1 MSFVDLLLGKAFSGA
16 KCKTLLKLTISRIKL
31 LRNKREI
38 QLNQMKKEI
47 AQFLQAGQEATARIR
62 VEHIIREQNILA
74 AYEIVELFSEL
85 LAVRLPIIEA
95 QRECPLD
102 LREAIASLIFAAP
115 RCSDLPELLH
125 IRNLFVAKY
134 GKEFV
139 AAAAE
144 LRPDCGVNRQIIEK
158 LSVRAPDAEIKL
170 KTLKEIAEEHE
181 VGWDS
186 SATEAEFFKLHED
199 LLDGSNHIL
208 SGVKVPL
215 NVEEENESHP
225 TSVKL
230 PVQGPIS
237 ETSDDV
243 LDLPEV
249 PSRAV
254 SQRRES
260 QNVAMTGSQSPIA
273 RSHQVEQVSSK
284 FTYSRSRHDTMLQV
298 ASSQLLSPGA
308 NKSLPTSSSFTSTDM
323 AGEKQFVPFISSSAP
338 IVAVDKKEEIQACS
352 ISSPKAKTAVDFP
365 DVIASAQAAVAAADR
380 AAAAARA
387 AADLAKVKI
396 FDFKAKTPHGISRGG
411 SESTF
416 IGRER

>member
-1 MSFVDLLLGKAFSGA
+1 MSLVDFLLGKTFSGA

-62 VEHIIREQNILA
+62 VEHVIREQNILA
-74 AYEIVELFSEL
+74 AYEIVELFGEL
-85 LAVRLPIIEA
+85 LVVRLPIIEA

-102 LREAIASLIFAAP
+102 LREAIATLIYAAP

-158 LSVRAPDAEIKL
+158 LSVRAPDADIKL
-170 KTLKEIAEEHE
+170 KALKEITGEHE
-181 VGWDS
+181 VGWDF

-199 LLDGSNHIL
+199 LLDGSNHVL
-208 SGVKVPL
+208 SGVKVEL
-215 NVEEENESHP
+215 SVEEEKKSHP
-225 TSVKL
+225 TPVKGPL
-230 PVQGPIS
+230 P

-254 SQRRES
+254 SQRREA
-260 QNVAMTGSQSPIA
+260 QNVAMTGSRSPIA
-273 RSHQVEQVSSK
+273 RSHQMEQDLSK
-284 FTYSRSRHDTMLQV
+284 FTYSRGSHDTMLQV
-298 ASSQLLSPGA
+298 ASSQLLASAA
-308 NKSLPTSSSFTSTDM
+308 NKSLPTSSSLTCNDM
-323 AGEKQFVPFISSSAP
+323 VREKQFVPIISSSAP
-338 IVAVDKKEEIQACS
+338 HVPNDKKDEIQACS
-352 ISSPKAKTAVDFP
+352 ISSPKTKTTVDFP
-365 DVIASAQAAVAAADR
+365 DVMAGAQAAVAAADR

-387 AADLAKVKI
+387 AADLAKVRI
-396 FDFKAKTPHGISRGG
+396 FDFKAKTPHGISQEG
-411 SESTF
+411 SETSF
-416 IGRER
+416 FGKER

>member
-1 MSFVDLLLGKAFSGA
+1 MSLVDLLLGKTFSGA

-47 AQFLQAGQEATARIR
+47 AQFLQVGQEATARIR
-62 VEHIIREQNILA
+62 VEHVIREQNILA
-74 AYEIVELFSEL
+74 AYEIVELFGEL
-85 LAVRLPIIEA
+85 LVVRLPIIEA

-102 LREAIASLIFAAP
+102 LREAIATLIYAAP
-115 RCSDLPELLH
+115 RCSDLPELLR

-170 KTLKEIAEEHE
+170 KTLKEIAREHE

-208 SGVKVPL
+208 SGVKVERS
-215 NVEEENESHP
+215 VEEEKESHP
-225 TSVKL
+225 TPVK
-230 PVQGPIS
+230 GPIP

-249 PSRAV
+249 PGRAV
-254 SQRRES
+254 SQWREA
-260 QNVAMTGSQSPIA
+260 QNVSVTGSQSPIA
-273 RSHQVEQVSSK
+273 RSHQMEQVLPK
-284 FTYSRSRHDTMLQV
+284 FTYTRGRHDTMLQV
-298 ASSQLLSPGA
+298 ASSQLLASAA
-308 NKSLPTSSSFTSTDM
+308 NKSSPTSSSFICNDM
-323 AGEKQFVPFISSSAP
+323 VMEKQSVPIISSSAP
-338 IVAVDKKEEIQACS
+338 HVPIDKKVEIQACS
-352 ISSPKAKTAVDFP
+352 ISSPKAKTTVDFS
-365 DVIASAQAAVAAADR
+365 DVMAGAQAAVAAADR

-387 AADLAKVKI
+387 AADLAKVRI
-396 FDFKAKTPHGISRGG
+396 FDFKAKTPHGISREG
-411 SESTF
+411 SETSF
-416 IGRER
+416 FRQER

>member
-1 MSFVDLLLGKAFSGA
+1 MSLMDLLLGKAFSGA

-62 VEHIIREQNILA
+62 VEHIIREQNVLA

-85 LAVRLPIIEA
+85 LVVRLPIIEA
-95 QRECPLD
+95 QREPPID
-102 LREAIASLIFAAP
+102 LQEAIASLIFAAP
-115 RCSDLPELLH
+115 RCSDLPELIH

-170 KTLKEIAEEHE
+170 KTMKEIAEENG

-215 NVEEENESHP
+215 NVEEENDSHSTP
-225 TSVKL
+225 VKL
-230 PVQGPIS
+230 PVKGPVS

-249 PSRAV
+249 PNRAV
-254 SQRRES
+254 SQHRETQNISRTES
-260 QNVAMTGSQSPIA
+260 QSHIA
-273 RSHQVEQVSSK
+273 RSHQTEQVSSK
-284 FTYSRSRHDTMLQV
+284 FTYSRGRHDTMLQ
-298 ASSQLLSPGA
+298 ASSSQLLAPAA
-308 NKSLPTSSSFTSTDM
+308 NKSSSTSSSFTSTDM
-323 AGEKQFVPFISSSAP
+323 DGDKQFVPFISPSPP
-338 IVAVDKKEEIQACS
+338 IVSVDKKEEIHACS
-352 ISSPKAKTAVDFP
+352 ISSPKTKTAVDFP
-365 DVIASAQAAVAAADR
+365 DVIAAAQAAVAAADR
-380 AAAAARA
+380 AAVAARA
-387 AADLAKVKI
+387 AADLAKVRI
-396 FDFKAKTPHGISRGG
+396 FDFKEKTSHGIARRG
-411 SESTF
+411 SESIF
-416 IGRER
+416 FGRER

>member
-1 MSFVDLLLGKAFSGA
+1 MSLMDLLLGKAFSGA

-85 LAVRLPIIEA
+85 LVVRLPIIEA
-95 QRECPLD
+95 QREPPLD

-115 RCSDLPELLH
+115 RCSDLPELIH

-170 KTLKEIAEEHE
+170 KTMKEIAEENG

-225 TSVKL
+225 TPVKL
-230 PVQGPIS
+230 PVKGPIS

-249 PSRAV
+249 PSRVV
-254 SQRRES
+254 SQHRET
-260 QNVAMTGSQSPIA
+260 QNVSSTESQSPIA
-273 RSHQVEQVSSK
+273 RSHQTEQVSSK
-284 FTYSRSRHDTMLQV
+284 FTYSRGRHDTMQV
-298 ASSQLLSPGA
+298 SSSQLLAPAA
-308 NKSLPTSSSFTSTDM
+308 NKSSSTSSFFTSTDM
-323 AGEKQFVPFISSSAP
+323 DGEKQFVPFISSSPP
-338 IVAVDKKEEIQACS
+338 IVAVEKKEEIHACS
-352 ISSPKAKTAVDFP
+352 ISSPKTKTAVDFP
-365 DVIASAQAAVAAADR
+365 DVIAAAQAAVAAADR
-380 AAAAARA
+380 AAVAARA
-387 AADLAKVKI
+387 AADLAKVRI
-396 FDFKAKTPHGISRGG
+396 FDFKAKTSHGIARGG

-416 IGRER
+416 FGQER